1 MAYSAHN
8 LSDTIVALATPQG
21 VGAIGVIRLSGPAAI
36 TIVDEVFKGK
46 QLKEQPSH
54 TVHFGTI
61 RDEANKVLD
70 EVLVTLFVAPRS
82 YTGENVVEVSCHGSD
97 FIIQELMRLFIRRG
111 ARLAQAGEF
120 TMRAF
125 LNGQMDLSQAE
136 AVADLIASS
145 SEGSHELA
153 MQQMRGGFSNEIAA
167 LRQQLIDFAS
177 LIELELDFGEEDVEF
192 ANREDLRVLVEKIQG
207 VLRQL
212 IQSFQLGNVIK
223 QGVNTVIAGRPNA
236 GKSTLLNA
244 LLNEERAI
252 VSEIAGTTRDTI
264 EEVLNI
270 KGIQFRL
277 IDTAGIREAEDAI
290 EAIGVAKTMEKVR
303 LSSLLV
309 YVFDV
314 IATSPA
320 EVRADLA
327 KLVTPGMHVLVVAN
341 KMDLS
346 SSPGPS
352 SRGGETGSEGGEI
365 AFGSSLGQILD
376 PPPAPPLQGRGDLDA
391 PITPSWK
398 NNNAS
403 GSSERLLGWRT
414 ANPLGYEKL
423 LIFAREMRKQPT
435 PTEEILWERL
445 RKRQVASSKFLR
457 QHIIG
462 FFIADFFCAEKK
474 LIIEVDGGYHQLPE
488 VKLSDEERTKMLEA
502 NGFTVLRFTN
512 EEVEEDIDT
521 VIRTIL
527 GYLTSPLPSEGGAGG
542 GSNTSTKQEE
552 GPGLPASEAAEQ
564 AGVEPNNWV
573 PIIAREGVNVP
584 YLKDQ
589 LYEAVLS
596 EKVSADST
604 IVSNARHYEAL
615 EKSYEALA
623 AVLQGMANGVTSD
636 FIAMDIRRSLHHLG
650 EITGEI
656 STDDLLGNIFGKF
669 CIGK

>member
-1 MAYSAHN
+1 MAYSSHN

-46 QLKEQPSH
+46 QLAEQPSH

-61 RDEANKVLD
+61 RDESNKVLD

-97 FIIQELMRLFIRRG
+97 FIIQELMRLFIRQG

-192 ANREDLRVLVEKIQG
+192 ANRDDLRELVEKIQG

-303 LSSLLV
+303 QSSLLV

-314 IATSPA
+314 VDTSPA

-327 KLVTPGMHVLVVAN
+327 KLVMPGMHVLVVAN
-341 KMDLS
+341 KMDLNPYAKWEDYGS
-346 SSPGPS
+346 TPGPS
-352 SRGGETGSEGGEI
+352 SRGGETRSGGEI
-365 AFGSSLGQILD
+365 AFGSSLGPFSREEEI
-376 PPPAPPLQGRGDLDA
+376 AF
-391 PITPSWK
+391 
-398 NNNAS
+398 
-403 GSSERLLGWRT
+403 GSSSGKWETADGRMYSLLK
-414 ANPLGYEKL
+414 EK
-423 LIFAREMRKQPT
+423 AREMRKHPT
-435 PTEEILWERL
+435 PAESALWLHIRSAQIENCEFR
-445 RKRQVASSKFLR
+445 R

-462 FFIADFFCAEKK
+462 HFIPDFVCLERK
-474 LIIEVDGGYHQLPE
+474 LILEIDGGYHQLPE
-488 VKLSDEERTKMLEA
+488 VLLSDQERTAILEKM
-502 NGFTVLRFTN
+502 GYRVLRFKN
-512 EEVEEDIDT
+512 EAVVNNIGEVLNT
-521 VIRTIL
+521 IRQAL
-527 GYLTSPLPSEGGAGG
+527 QAPLPSENRAVV
-542 GSNTSTKQEE
+542 SPPHEE
-552 GPGLPASEAAEQ
+552 GL
-564 AGVEPNNWV
+564 GVEQNNWV
-573 PIIAREGVNVP
+573 PIIAREGMNVP
-584 YLKDQ
+584 HLKDK

-596 EKVSADST
+596 EKVDADNT

-623 AVLQGMANGVTSD
+623 AVLEGMATGVTSD